1 MNRDFSEDAQW
12 VGRTAAAAVS
22 DRTICRAPSSAQR
35 KLEPRV
41 ISFLLRTG
49 DLQTK
54 ALNHRR
60 YSRGRATTSG
70 LLAMCWY

>member
-1 MNRDFSEDAQW
+1 MNRDFERRPNGW
-12 VGRTAAAAVS
+12 GRTAAAAVS

-70 LLAMCWY
+70 VLAM